1 MLNMNFVNCDKIGHY
16 KDKYRYNCRSKKL
29 YEPLMVITNIDYD
42 FGNRDNRNMNFY
54 CNTEYEKMDKN
65 YKYNCDPIKVITNE
79 EYDFENNAINYGPEN
94 RYFLDEYK
102 KRKRKIIEQGYES
115 DDDGAVYN
123 ATCST
128 KYNDEDEDD
137 EDERKKPKNS
147 FKSKTKTKKSKT
159 KKSKTKKSKY
169 KTKKSKTKKSK
180 TKKKSLNK

>member
-1 MLNMNFVNCDKIGHY
+1 MNFVNCDKIGHY

-79 EYDFENNAINYGPEN
+79 EYDFENNAINYRPEN
-94 RYFLDEYK
+94 RHFLDEYK
-102 KRKRKIIEQGYES
+102 KEKKRKIIEQGYES

-159 KKSKTKKSKY
+159 KKSKTKKSKS